1 MNEPRSKGIYL
12 LPNLFTTAS
21 LFAGFAGIL
30 WAVEGRFQWAALA
43 ILVSCVC
50 DGLDGKVARMTRA
63 SSEFGVQFDSLA
75 DLVCFG
81 VNPALLVYLWQTS
94 VYGRLGMVSSFLFV
108 ACGALR
114 LARFNVLAARGGG
127 QRPKKFFVGL
137 PIPAAACVLA
147 TLVLFSASYVGTG
160 LAQTGLPPLC
170 LVLMYL
176 LSLLMI
182 SRVRYASFKDVEVA
196 KAHPYTASV
205 SVVLLFVLVASEP
218 RLLAFLF
225 FMTYLMSGLVYT
237 FFYLPLRNR
246 TLLRGLS
253 RSKPS

>member
-1 MNEPRSKGIYL
+1 MSEPRHRSIYV

-30 WAVEGRFQWAALA
+30 WAVEGRFHWAALA
-43 ILVSCVC
+43 ILISCVC

-75 DLVCFG
+75 DLVAFG
-81 VNPALLVYLWQTS
+81 VNPALMIYLWQTS
-94 VYGRLGMVSSFLFV
+94 AYGRLGMVSSFLFV

-114 LARFNVLAARGGG
+114 LARFNVVASRGRSL
-127 QRPKKFFVGL
+127 RPKKFFVGL

-147 TLVLFSASYVGTG
+147 TLLLFTSYMDAELVGTI
-160 LAQTGLPPLC
+160 LPPFC
-170 LVLMYL
+170 LGLMYV

-182 SRVRYASFKDVEVA
+182 SKVRYASFKDVEVA

-218 RLLAFLF
+218 RLLAFIF
-225 FMTYLMSGLVYT
+225 FMTYLLSGLAYT
-237 FFYLPLRNR
+237 FVYLPLRNK